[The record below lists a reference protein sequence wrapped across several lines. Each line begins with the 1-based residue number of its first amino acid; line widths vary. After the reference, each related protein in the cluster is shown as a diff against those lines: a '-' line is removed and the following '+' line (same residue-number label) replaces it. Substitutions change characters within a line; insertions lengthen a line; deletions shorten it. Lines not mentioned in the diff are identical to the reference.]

1 MMTGRQRVNAI
12 FNRKTS
18 DRCGFWLGKPTD
30 GAELLYRK
38 HFGISAGSVGI
49 DKDIGKVSS
58 YHMDEG
64 DVTLAAML
72 NSDLMWIAPDLD
84 PNTYKHPEGKPIF
97 DTYGGKSAAS
107 HGTPG
112 VFAESEDLSD
122 IENFDWPNPDY
133 LDFSNTEDLI
143 NKSISEGMAVFC
155 SSWGHF
161 FHIACR
167 FFGMEEYFIKMH
179 TSPKVVQA
187 VTERIVDFQLE
198 CNKRIFES
206 FSGKLDCV
214 FFGNDLGSQ
223 ISTLIG
229 LQQFEEFIL
238 PYMKKII
245 DQAKKYNLK
254 TALHSCGAIAEFL
267 PLMIDAGIDAIHPLQ
282 AKAVGMDA
290 ISLAREYKDDLI
302 FIGGV
307 DTQELLP
314 LGTPEQVK
322 DEVRRLVDILSPG
335 YIVSPSHEAIL
346 PNVPIDNIL
355 AMREAVLE
363 MTRA

>member
-1 MMTGRQRVNAI
+1 MTGKQRVNAI

-30 GAELLYRK
+30 EAGLIYRK
-38 HFGISAGSVGI
+38 HFGISSTEASTEA
-49 DKDIGKVSS
+49 KEGKISS

-64 DVTLAAML
+64 DITLASML
-72 NSDLMWIAPDLD
+72 SSDLMWIAPDLD
-84 PNTYKHPEGKPIF
+84 FETYKHPEGKPIF
-97 DTYGGKSAAS
+97 DTYGGKSSES

-112 VFAESEDLSD
+112 VFAESENLAD

-133 LDFSNTEDLI
+133 LDFTNTEYLI
-143 NKSISEGMAVFC
+143 NKSIAEDMAVFC
-155 SSWGHF
+155 SCWGHF

-167 FFGMEEYFIKMH
+167 FFGMEEYFVKMH
-179 TSPKVVQA
+179 TSPKIVQA

-206 FSGKLDCV
+206 FGDKIDCI

-229 LQQFEEFIL
+229 IQQFKEFIL

-245 DQAKKYNLK
+245 NQAKKYNLK
-254 TALHSCGAIAEFL
+254 IALHSCGAISEFL

-282 AKAVGMDA
+282 AKAAGMDA
-290 ISLAREYKDDLI
+290 NSLAKEYKDALI

-314 LGTPEQVK
+314 FGSPDRVK
-322 DEVRRLVDILSPG
+322 DEVRRLVEILGPG

-355 AMREAVLE
+355 AMRDAIV
-363 MTRA
+363 R